1 MITKSS
7 LDVRDVKC
15 RCLTRRKTIFCDL
28 YFSRHQPVLILL
40 KNRSDWNSY
49 KWNFIEIKYYELYNI
64 SMIDVFISRHVQKIS
79 R

>member
-28 YFSRHQPVLILL
+28 YFSRNQPVLILL
-40 KNRSDWNSY
+40 KSRSDWNSY
-49 KWNFIEIKYYELYNI
+49 KWICIENIMNLVHI
-64 SMIDVFISRHVQKIS
+64 SMIDVFISRHVQKKS